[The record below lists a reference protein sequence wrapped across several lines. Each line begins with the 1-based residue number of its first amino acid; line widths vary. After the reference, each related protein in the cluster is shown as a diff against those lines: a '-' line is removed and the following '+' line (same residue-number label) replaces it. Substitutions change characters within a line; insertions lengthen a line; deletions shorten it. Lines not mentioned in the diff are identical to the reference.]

1 MMVSVL
7 IYILLLLSMVA
18 GSPFRELAD
27 STLHVI
33 PPPNV
38 LECTLTCQN
47 GGSCQA
53 LHQALHHNNT
63 VPQRCKCESGYAG
76 LACEIESKPCFNMFG
91 QDFFCQAG
99 SPCVLSNDRNKY
111 QYCDC
116 HQAYSVS
123 AFAGLDCDFSAS
135 EYCTDDKSISFI
147 AFCTNGG
154 QCKSY
159 ISDDTHQG
167 HPGCDCSYGFTG
179 DHCEYLD
186 GMVPV
191 YEAST
196 GAKPFSA
203 FIIFLLCGAL
213 ILLACLIGRWWCRT
227 NKRHPPV
234 DEYDFDDELDYH

>member
-1 MMVSVL
+1 
-7 IYILLLLSMVA
+7 MVA

-63 VPQRCKCESGYAG
+63 VPQRCKCQTGYAG

-99 SPCVLSNDRNKY
+99 SPCLLSNDRNKY

-203 FIIFLLCGAL
+203 FMIFLLCGAL